1 MTPFK
6 SSAELKACAKETL
19 FGKYGTAVGAN
30 LLTGLITFFVD
41 LILLFVTDTTTVA
54 GTVIYYVIAFGIS
67 VVCGLFSSGNAYF
80 YLKAACGQPLAVSDI
95 FMGFRYFQD
104 KALKIQLWISLLH
117 YIAMI
122 PFIVV
127 SFLVTQNGGL
137 AYTSSAPLFLAY
149 TVTFLLFEIVS
160 VILRLLYAQTYFLM
174 HDFPQYTERQLLSI
188 SRQMMKGQKGRLFYL
203 FVSFLP
209 LFLLSLLSCGIA
221 LLWIV
226 PYMNTTM
233 AGFYL
238 DLVRHTRSSC

>member
-1 MTPFK
+1 
-6 SSAELKACAKETL
+6 
-19 FGKYGTAVGAN
+19 
-30 LLTGLITFFVD
+30 
-41 LILLFVTDTTTVA
+41 
-54 GTVIYYVIAFGIS
+54 
-67 VVCGLFSSGNAYF
+67 
-80 YLKAACGQPLAVSDI
+80 
-95 FMGFRYFQD
+95 
-104 KALKIQLWISLLH
+104 
-117 YIAMI
+117 MI

-203 FVSFLP
+203 LVSFLP

-233 AGFYL
+233 AEFYL
-238 DLVRHTRSSC
+238 DLVKHTRSSC